1 MAEGGMSSDI
11 DFQDVRRPP
20 DREVP
25 TRGVLPEEYKIQTH
39 FPILVNELAC
49 RPDAIIDS
57 LYSKNVIDNDDVQKI
72 TKEAKNGSRAMA
84 KAILRTLLGCG
95 PGAYNKFISCLHDNN
110 FTQALL
116 RLEPTAGSFLDEP
129 KQQYNDVRWLCQQTL
144 ANGLD
149 VSVVYGD
156 LLAVHAD
163 VLVCSNY
170 GTGSMEG
177 KIAKKIRARAGPD
190 YCLSLREL
198 YKKKSS
204 LKDWGVYQTF
214 AGDLKFKCV
223 YQVKIPS
230 CPSGGMQSWLS
241 NLEDLY
247 SKILTRADKEKHV
260 TVTLPLIGS
269 DFARG
274 PADQCVEAAID
285 ALQNHNVKN
294 LSGVNIVS
302 DDVELLSK
310 LRQDLKSL
318 RYSTD
323 STPCGGQSKIDTIVE
338 ICTYLGRKVPD
349 LIDMPGI
356 KGTMN
361 EKMGVEF
368 FNTDTEQNGEEVED
382 ELTTSSEDAD
392 GALYKQ
398 NLPNGMVITLYD
410 DDIVNIS
417 SDILVCYKYNTTKYQ
432 GRIDKH
438 LKQVGGR
445 DYIQSLKS
453 LEEGDLESWKVYF
466 TLAGN
471 LQFHLVYQAVI
482 PELDEENTEEWLSN
496 LQILYSTILTTADD
510 EKRDSIT
517 FPITGIGPVDQCI
530 EAFITT
536 LKHHEAKTI
545 RTIKIV
551 ANKEAIIKKLCKG
564 LTKAVGTAP
573 TAVARRIP
581 KETQQKTASISEDP
595 FDFVSSVVSQ
605 FVNTDV
611 VKGIYNEIF
620 GIPVFKRGK
629 GGPNGQKRYKPAIK
643 EKSTENVVTKRK
655 NTLKSYNR
663 RIPNGLVV
671 FVYNEDVVDVH
682 ADILV
687 VCNDKKGSSKRG
699 LAKYLKAKGGRQY
712 TDSLETLME
721 MEGELE
727 DWKLYFT
734 LPGNL
739 KFKEIYQVTF
749 PQKTDG
755 GGAAAVAL
763 PAVDDDYS
771 DDDDDDDDEDD
782 DEYEDD
788 GGGSAAA
795 PVATGAASVADDAAD
810 GAAVENRGSDA
821 GDAGAG
827 CGGGGGDRLQQLYSQ
842 ILSTADTDKH
852 ESITI
857 PLLGSGVSGG
867 QTVQCIEA
875 AIGAIQTHPVTNLR
889 HINIVTKDDG
899 RYDLLRDKLKTLP
912 TDNDS

>member
-1 MAEGGMSSDI
+1 MAEGGMSSDM

-20 DREVP
+20 DKEVP
-25 TRGVLPEEYKIQTH
+25 TRGVLPEQYKIQTN

-57 LYSKNVIDNDDVQKI
+57 LYSKNVIDNDDVQQI
-72 TKEAKNGSRAMA
+72 TEQSKNGPRATA

-95 PGAYNKFISCLHDNN
+95 PGAYNKFISCLQDNN
-110 FTQALL
+110 FNQALR
-116 RLEPTAGSFLDEP
+116 RLEPTAASLLDQP
-129 KQQYNDVRWLCQQTL
+129 KQQSNDERWLCQQTL
-144 ANGLD
+144 ANGLE
-149 VSVVYGD
+149 VSVVLGD
-156 LLAVHAD
+156 LLVVHAD

-177 KIAKKIRARAGPD
+177 RIAKKIRARAGPD
-190 YCLSLREL
+190 YCVSLREL

-204 LKDWGVYQTF
+204 LKDWGVYLTF
-214 AGDLKFKCV
+214 AGNLNFKCI

-260 TVTLPLIGS
+260 TVTLPLIGL
-269 DFARG
+269 DIARG
-274 PADQCVEAAID
+274 PADQCVEAAIN

-294 LSGVNIVS
+294 LSRVNIVS
-302 DDVELLSK
+302 DDIELLTK

-323 STPCGGQSKIDTIVE
+323 TTPREGQSKIDALVE
-338 ICTYLGRKVPD
+338 ICTYLGKKVPD

-361 EKMGVEF
+361 EKMGLEF
-368 FNTDTEQNGEEVED
+368 FNTDTEQNEGEVED
-382 ELTTSSEDAD
+382 ELTTSSEKNDD
-392 GALYKQ
+392 GALYKH
-398 NLPNGMVITLYD
+398 NLPNGMVITLYE

-417 SDILVCYKYNTTKYQ
+417 SDILVCYKYNTVKYR

-445 DYIQSLKS
+445 DYIESVKS
-453 LEEGDLESWKVYF
+453 LEEEGDLESWKVYF

-482 PELDEENTEEWLSN
+482 PELDEENTEEWLLN
-496 LQILYSTILTTADD
+496 LQVLYSTILTTADE
-510 EKRDSIT
+510 EKRDSVT
-517 FPITGIGPVDQCI
+517 FPIIGIGPVDQCI

-536 LKHHEAKTI
+536 LKNHDAKTTK
-545 RTIKIV
+545 TIKIV
-551 ANKEAIIKKLCKG
+551 ANKETIIKKLCKG

-581 KETQQKTASISEDP
+581 KETKQNTASISGDP
-595 FDFVSSVVSQ
+595 FDFVSSFVGQ
-605 FVNTDV
+605 IVNTDV

-620 GIPVFKRGK
+620 GIPVFKRGD
-629 GGPNGQKRYKPAIK
+629 GRPNGQKRYKPAIK
-643 EKSTENVVTKRK
+643 EKHTDSVVTKRK
-655 NTLKSYNR
+655 KTLRSYNR

-671 FVYNEDVVDVH
+671 FVYNEDIVDVH

-699 LAKYLKAKGGRQY
+699 LAKTLKDKGGRHY
-712 TDSLETLME
+712 IDSLETLME

-739 KFKEIYQVTF
+739 KFKEIYQVII
-749 PQKTDG
+749 PQKTDC

-763 PAVDDDYS
+763 PTVEDEDS
-771 DDDDDDDDEDD
+771 DDNDDEDDEDD
-782 DEYEDD
+782 DEEDDKYEDED
-788 GGGSAAA
+788 GGGAAA
-795 PVATGAASVADDAAD
+795 PDAASADPVAA
-810 GAAVENRGSDA
+810 GSTAVEYGGSDD
-821 GDAGAG
+821 DAGAG
-827 CGGGGGDRLQQLYSQ
+827 SGGGDRLQQLYSQ

-867 QTVQCIEA
+867 QTVQCIES

-889 HINIVTKDDG
+889 HVNIVTKDDG
-899 RYDLLRDKLKTLP
+899 VYALLRNKLKTLP
-912 TDNDS
+912 TDSGS